1 MQWELNNNSPIYLQI
16 AENIKLEIISGAYM
30 PGDKIDSVRDFAEKI
45 NVNPNTMQRALS
57 KLEDEGLLLTNR
69 TSGKY
74 VTEDVKMIEE
84 FKFELAQKYVKN
96 FLASMKQSGFT
107 GEEILRFLKSE
118 IEKGDDIDVHT
129 GVQ

>member
-84 FKFELAQKYVKN
+84 FKYELAQKYVKN
-96 FLASMKQSGFT
+96 FLVSMKQSGFT
-107 GEEILRFLKSE
+107 GEEILKFLKSE